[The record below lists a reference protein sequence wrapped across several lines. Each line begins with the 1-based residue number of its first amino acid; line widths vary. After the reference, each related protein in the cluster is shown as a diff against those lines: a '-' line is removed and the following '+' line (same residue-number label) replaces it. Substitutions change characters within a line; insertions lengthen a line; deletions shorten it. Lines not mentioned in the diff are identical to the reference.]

1 MNDNGL
7 QLELVSRAS
16 AGDRSA
22 IQELLML
29 HHRQLV
35 TIIEKQIPADLRGL
49 LSADDVCQE
58 AYVSVFRQIAS
69 FQPHDEQAFE
79 RWLRTIADRKL
90 VDLIRTQR
98 AVKRG
103 SGKRVDALY
112 PRNDTSSMIELLDVL
127 AVHERTPSR
136 SAAHRELVRIV
147 QDALDGL
154 KEDYREVLRL
164 RYIQSLSVAE
174 TAQQM
179 GRSDGAVMM
188 LCNRGLQQL
197 EEVIG
202 DPSRFFSKGA

>member
-1 MNDNGL
+1 MKESGSE
-7 QLELVSRAS
+7 LELVSRAS

-35 TIIEKQIPADLRGL
+35 TAIEKQIPADLRGL

-58 AYVSVFRQIAS
+58 AYVSVFRQIKS

-79 RWLRTIADRKL
+79 RWLRTIANRKL
-90 VDLIRTQR
+90 VDLIRAQR
-98 AVKRG
+98 AAKRG
-103 SGKRVDALY
+103 GGKVVDARR
-112 PRNDTSSMIELLDVL
+112 PREDTSSMIELLDIL

-154 KEDYREVLRL
+154 KEDYREVLQL

-174 TAQQM
+174 TAEKM

-202 DPSRFFSKGA
+202 DPSRFFSRGV

>member
-1 MNDNGL
+1 MNGTGS
-7 QLELVSRAS
+7 ETSLVSRAS

-22 IQELLML
+22 VQELLML

-35 TIIEKQIPADLRGL
+35 TIIEKRIPADLRGL

-58 AYVSVFRQIAS
+58 AYVSVFRQITS

-90 VDLIRTQR
+90 VDLIRAQR
-98 AVKRG
+98 AAKRG
-103 SGKRVDALY
+103 GGKRVEAQQA
-112 PRNDTSSMIELLDVL
+112 RNDTSSMIELLDIL

-136 SAAHRELVRIV
+136 SAAHRELIRIV
-147 QDALDGL
+147 QDALDEL

-174 TAQQM
+174 TAQQT

-188 LCNRGLQQL
+188 LCKRGLQQL

-202 DPSRFFSKGA
+202 DPSRFFSRGA

>member
-1 MNDNGL
+1 MNGTGSDPL
-7 QLELVSRAS
+7 LVSRAS

-35 TIIEKQIPADLRGL
+35 TIMEKQIPGDLRGV

-58 AYVSVFRQIAS
+58 AYVSVFRRITS

-98 AVKRG
+98 AAKRG
-103 SGKRVDALY
+103 GGKRVDALY
-112 PRNDTSSMIELLDVL
+112 PRNDTSSMIELLDIL
-127 AVHERTPSR
+127 AVHERTPSK

-202 DPSRFFSKGA
+202 DPSRFFSRGA

>member
-1 MNDNGL
+1 MNGSRSE
-7 QLELVSRAS
+7 QELISQAS
-16 AGDRSA
+16 TGDRSA
-22 IQELLML
+22 IHELLML
-29 HHRQLV
+29 HHHQLV
-35 TIIEKQIPADLRGL
+35 ATIEKQVPADLCGV

-58 AYVSVFRQIAS
+58 AYVSVFRQVTS
-69 FQPHDEQAFE
+69 FQPHNEQAFE

-90 VDLIRTQR
+90 VDMIRTQR
-98 AVKRG
+98 AAKRG
-103 SGKRVDALY
+103 GGKRVDVRY
-112 PRNDTSSMIELLDVL
+112 TRDDTSSMVELLDIL

-147 QDALDGL
+147 QDALDEL
-154 KEDYREVLRL
+154 KEDYREVLQL

-174 TAQQM
+174 TAQRM

-202 DPSRFFSKGA
+202 DPSRFFSRGA

>member
-1 MNDNGL
+1 MNGSGSE
-7 QLELVSRAS
+7 LELVSRAS

-35 TIIEKQIPADLRGL
+35 TTIEKQIPADLRGL

-58 AYVSVFRQIAS
+58 AYVSVYRQITS
-69 FQPHDEQAFE
+69 FQPHDEKAFE
-79 RWLRTIADRKL
+79 RWLRTIAERKL

-98 AVKRG
+98 AAKRG
-103 SGKRVDALY
+103 GGKRLDARY
-112 PRNDTSSMIELLDVL
+112 PRNDTSSMIELLDIL

-147 QDALDGL
+147 QDALDEL

-164 RYIQSLSVAE
+164 RYIQSLSVAD
-174 TAQQM
+174 TAQKM

-197 EEVIG
+197 EEAIG
-202 DPSRFFSKGA
+202 DPSRFFSRGA

>member
-1 MNDNGL
+1 MNGTGS
-7 QLELVSRAS
+7 EPSLVSRAS
-16 AGDRSA
+16 EGDRSA

-29 HHRQLV
+29 YHRQLI
-35 TIIEKQIPADLRGL
+35 TSIEKQIPADLRGL

-58 AYVSVFRQIAS
+58 AYVSVFRQITS

-79 RWLRTIADRKL
+79 RWLWTIADRKL

-98 AVKRG
+98 AAKRG
-103 SGKRVDALY
+103 GGRKVDA
-112 PRNDTSSMIELLDVL
+112 RWARADTSSMIELLDVL

-147 QDALDGL
+147 QDALGGL
-154 KEDYREVLRL
+154 KEDYREVLRM

-174 TAQQM
+174 TAEKM

-188 LCNRGLQQL
+188 LCSRGLQEL
-197 EEVIG
+197 EKVIG
-202 DPSRFFSKGA
+202 DPSRFFSRGA

>member
-1 MNDNGL
+1 MNGSGSE
-7 QLELVSRAS
+7 LELVSRAS
-16 AGDRSA
+16 GGDRSA

-35 TIIEKQIPADLRGL
+35 ATIEKKIPADLRGL

-58 AYVSVFRQIAS
+58 AYVSVFRQISS
-69 FQPHDEQAFE
+69 FQPDDEHAFE

-103 SGKRVDALY
+103 GGKRADARY
-112 PRNDTSSMIELLDVL
+112 PRNDTSSVIELLDIL

-202 DPSRFFSKGA
+202 DPSRFFSRGA

>member
-1 MNDNGL
+1 MNGNGSE
-7 QLELVSRAS
+7 LELVSRAS

-22 IQELLML
+22 VQELLML

-35 TIIEKQIPADLRGL
+35 TAVEKQIPGDLRGL

-58 AYVSVFRQIAS
+58 AYVSVFRQITS

-90 VDLIRTQR
+90 VDLIRTER
-98 AVKRG
+98 AAKRG
-103 SGKRVDALY
+103 GGKRVDA
-112 PRNDTSSMIELLDVL
+112 RCARDDTSSMIELLDIL

-154 KEDYREVLRL
+154 KEDYREVLQL

-202 DPSRFFSKGA
+202 DPSRFFSRGA

>member
-1 MNDNGL
+1 MSGNGSEL
-7 QLELVSRAS
+7 SLVSRAS

-22 IQELLML
+22 MQELLML
-29 HHRQLV
+29 HHRQLI
-35 TIIEKQIPADLRGL
+35 TTIEKRVPADLRGV

-58 AYVSVFRQIAS
+58 AYVSVFRQITS
-69 FQPHDEQAFE
+69 FQPHDEHAFE

-98 AVKRG
+98 AAKRG
-103 SGKRVDALY
+103 GGQRVDARY
-112 PRNDTSSMIELLDVL
+112 ARNDTSSMIELLDIL

-202 DPSRFFSKGA
+202 DPARFFSRGA